1 MRARVAR
8 VGLLPIAIAVSSVAL
23 AVVIALV
30 VRGVVRDQEQ
40 RLLHDRG
47 GELAATLQSSVANFD
62 SSLPLLARTARL
74 DRTPDKVEFAQAAS
88 GLLAGGVA
96 AVGAVEERGGAL
108 FVAAAVGKGPRMGDT
123 LQGPRASV
131 LRRALATK
139 KLVTALVPEAGGLR
153 LVIAERGRSF
163 VAYEESPVDPT
174 RAIPEAPGSPFNDL
188 EVALYA
194 SPRPDPSKLAITTT
208 GNPPTGGQIDTRVL
222 PVGAD
227 RWLLLLGARKPL
239 AGQFATDLP
248 WIILAGG
255 LLVSLLFTTL
265 VTVLARRRRY
275 ALNAVETRTA
285 ELREARAL
293 AEDANQAKSE
303 FLSRMSHE
311 LRTPLNAILGF
322 GQVLELD
329 GLGADQQE
337 SVDHIMKGG
346 RHLLALVDEILDIS
360 RIEAG
365 TMTISVEPVEVAS
378 ALGDV
383 LRLVGPL
390 AAEAGIEL
398 SSELPAADE
407 AYVLADRLRLRQ
419 VLLNLLSNAVKYN
432 HRGGWV
438 RVSVEPGPGK
448 RLEIRVADS
457 GSGIPPQKLDLL
469 FRPFERL
476 GAELG
481 PTEGT
486 GLGLALSKGL
496 MERMGG
502 AIRAENA
509 VDGGAV
515 FIVDLD
521 QVDSALPDGALEAA
535 RLTGEQQPQF
545 GACTLLYIEDNL
557 SNFQLI
563 ERVLA
568 PQRQV
573 RLIPAMLGG
582 LGMELA
588 EQHQPDLI
596 LLDLHLPDIPG
607 AVVFERLRANPL
619 TRDLPVVVV
628 SADATDRQIKRLLDA
643 GAADYLTKPLDLRR
657 FLDVVRRHAKV
668 VESAAGLKVSG
679 SRTVDSASR
688 QGG

>member
-1 MRARVAR
+1 MRARISR
-8 VGLLPIAIAVSSVAL
+8 IGLLPIVVGVTSIVL

-47 GELAATLQSSVANFD
+47 GELAATLQSTVANFD
-62 SSLPLLARTARL
+62 ESLPLFARTARL
-74 DRTPDKVEFAQAAS
+74 DPTPGKTEFVQAAS
-88 GLLAGGVA
+88 PLLAGGVA
-96 AVGAVEERGGAL
+96 AVGAVEERGGVL
-108 FVAAAVGKGPRMGDT
+108 RVAAAVGKGPRMGDT
-123 LQGPRASV
+123 LQGPRAAV
-131 LRRALATK
+131 IQRALATK
-139 KLVTALVPEAGGLR
+139 KLVTGLVRDPGGLR
-153 LVIAERGRSF
+153 LVIAEMGRVF

-174 RAIPEAPGSPFNDL
+174 RAIPDTPGSPFNDL
-188 EVALYA
+188 NVALYA
-194 SPRPDPSKLAITTT
+194 SPRRDPSKLAITTT
-208 GNPPTGGQIDTRVL
+208 GHAPTGGRNDQRVL

-227 RWLLLLGARKPL
+227 RWLLVLGARKPL

-248 WIILAGG
+248 WLILGGG

-265 VTVLARRRRY
+265 VTVLARRREY
-275 ALNAVETRTA
+275 ALVAVATRTI

-329 GLGADQQE
+329 GLGPDQQE
-337 SVDHIMKGG
+337 SVDHIMHGG
-346 RHLLALVDEILDIS
+346 RHLLGLVDEILDIS

-383 LRLVGPL
+383 LRLVAPI
-390 AAEAGIEL
+390 AAEAGVEL
-398 SSELPAADE
+398 TSELPPADE

-419 VLLNLLSNAVKYN
+419 VLLNVVANAVKYN

-438 RVSVEPGPGK
+438 RVSVGPGSGN
-448 RLEIRVADS
+448 RLQFRIADS
-457 GSGIPPQKLDLL
+457 GSGIPEDKLDLL
-469 FRPFERL
+469 FTPFERL

-481 PTEGT
+481 QTEGT

-502 AIRAENA
+502 SIRAENA
-509 VDGGAV
+509 ADGGAV
-515 FIVDLD
+515 FVLELD
-521 QVDSALPDGALEAA
+521 RVDSAVSDDALDAA
-535 RLTGEQQPQF
+535 RATGEEQPQL

-568 PQRQV
+568 PQRSI
-573 RLIPAMLGG
+573 RLIPAMQGG

-588 EQHQPDLI
+588 ERHKPDLI
-596 LLDLHLPDIPG
+596 LLDLHLPDVPG
-607 AVVFERLRANPL
+607 AVLFERLRANPL
-619 TRDLPVVVV
+619 TRDIPVVVV
-628 SADATDRQIKRLLDA
+628 SADATERQFKRLLDA

-657 FLDVVRRHAKV
+657 FLEVVRRHTKPVA
-668 VESAAGLKVSG
+668 ESSTAP
-679 SRTVDSASR
+679 
-688 QGG
+688 